1 MDEGPGKRQVTG
13 KLTVEKALGTR
24 GQGDFRVF
32 AGWEVKILNL

>member
-24 GQGDFRVF
+24 GQGEVF
-32 AGWEVKILNL
+32 AGWEAKILNL